1 MRNAVRSRVY
11 RYGMI
16 FLGLFVVSVTAIF
29 LILYFILFSQLED
42 LHADEINHEVD
53 FITRKYDRYDEASMI
68 ADLNAVLESHPGYN
82 GVYLLEDAEGEVL
95 AGNLSRWPEVEL
107 VPGEIRV
114 FSFRND
120 PAGSEPEDLV
130 RATVCLLPGN
140 HRLLV
145 GRNFSRTRDLQRL
158 LHRDA
163 GIGLLATLVLGAAVA
178 TFMSLGLSRR
188 LERINRTTLEFLDA
202 GLHIRV
208 PLNGSGDEFD
218 RLATNLNRM
227 LGRIEQLMESMEGV
241 TDVIAHDLRRPL
253 NRLKSRIEVGLM
265 ASPDHEDCRSIL
277 AENMEDTQRLL
288 ATFNSLLTI
297 ARIRSLSDR
306 TGFTKVD
313 LSGVMQETLE
323 FYGPVAEEK
332 MQVMAVEAPQ
342 PAPVWGN
349 RDLLVQIIFNL
360 VDNAIKFS
368 PPGARITLTAA
379 MHGSGCVATVR
390 DDGPGIPADFRDRAF
405 ERFARLE
412 SGHGTPGQ
420 GLGLSLVQVV
430 MELHEGSVKLMDGN
444 PGLIARLEFP
454 VPES

>member
-16 FLGLFVVSVTAIF
+16 FLGLFVASVTIIF
-29 LILYFILFSQLED
+29 LILYFILFAQLED

-68 ADLNAVLESHPGYN
+68 ADLNEVLESHPGYN
-82 GVYLLEDAEGEVL
+82 GVYLLEDADGALL
-95 AGNLSRWPEVEL
+95 AGNLTRWPEIEL

-114 FSFRND
+114 FSYRDD
-120 PAGSEPEDLV
+120 PAGDEPEDLI
-130 RATVCLLPGN
+130 RATVCLLPGD

-158 LHRDA
+158 LHRNA
-163 GIGLLATLVLGAAVA
+163 GIGLLVTLVLGAAVA
-178 TFMSLGLSRR
+178 SFMALSLSRR

-218 RLATNLNRM
+218 RLAINLNRM
-227 LGRIEQLMESMEGV
+227 LGRIEQLMESIEGV

-253 NRLKSRIEVGLM
+253 NRLKSRIEVGLV
-265 ASPDHEDCRSIL
+265 ASDAREDCRSIL
-277 AENMEDTQRLL
+277 EENMEDTQRLL
-288 ATFNSLLTI
+288 STFNSLLTI
-297 ARIRSLSDR
+297 ARVRSLSDR
-306 TGFTKVD
+306 TDFQTVD
-313 LSGVMQETLE
+313 LSGVLTEALE

-332 MQVMAVEAPQ
+332 GQVMAAESPE
-342 PAPVWGN
+342 PAPVWGK
-349 RDLLVQIIFNL
+349 RDLLVQIVFNL

-368 PPGARITLTAA
+368 PPGARITLNATMEAT
-379 MHGSGCVATVR
+379 GSVATVR
-390 DDGPGIPADFRDRAF
+390 DDGPGIPADFRDQAF

-412 SGHGTPGQ
+412 TGHGTPGQ
-420 GLGLSLVQVV
+420 GLGLSLVKVV
-430 MELHEGSVKLMDGN
+430 MDLHGGRVELVDGN

-454 VPES
+454 AREL

>member
-16 FLGLFVVSVTAIF
+16 FLGLFVVSVSIIF
-29 LILYFILFSQLED
+29 LILYLILFSQIED
-42 LHADEINHEVD
+42 LHTDEINHEVD
-53 FITRKYDRYDEASMI
+53 FITRKYERYDEASMI
-68 ADLNAVLESHPGYN
+68 ADLNEVLESHPGYN
-82 GVYLLEDAEGEVL
+82 GVYLLEDSGGEVL
-95 AGNLSRWPEVEL
+95 AGNLSRWPEIAL
-107 VPGEIRV
+107 VPGEIRI
-114 FSFRND
+114 FSYRDD
-120 PAGSEPEDLV
+120 PAGNEPDELI
-130 RATVCLLPGN
+130 RATVCLLPGD

-158 LHRDA
+158 LHRNA
-163 GIGLLATLVLGAAVA
+163 GVGLLVTLVLGAAVA
-178 TFMSLGLSRR
+178 TFMALGLSRR

-218 RLATNLNRM
+218 RLAINLNRM
-227 LGRIEQLMESMEGV
+227 LGRIERLMESMEGV

-265 ASPDHEDCRSIL
+265 ASHGPEDCRSIL

-313 LSGVMQETLE
+313 LSGVMQEALE

-332 MQVMAVEAPQ
+332 SQVMAVEAPQ

-368 PPGARITLTAA
+368 PPEARITLTAA
-379 MHGSGCVATVR
+379 MHESGCVATVR
-390 DDGPGIPADFRDRAF
+390 DDGPGIPAHFRDRAF

-412 SGHGTPGQ
+412 SGHEKPGQ

-430 MELHEGSVKLMDGN
+430 MELHEGSVELIDGN

-454 VPES
+454 VRES